1 MKRRRVLYVCCV
13 QDGGV
18 GAVDD
23 VTDSA
28 TVSPVDHHHQQQ
40 HEEQD
45 NHGST
50 SVRNKP
56 VVSIDHFTH
65 TTCTCTCV
73 VMDFSRLSLYCP
85 YPMAFQWAS
94 RRFLKVLTE
103 VASTTC

>member
-1 MKRRRVLYVCCV
+1 MCVCVCV

-65 TTCTCTCV
+65 HSV
-73 VMDFSRLSLYCP
+73 ISL
-85 YPMAFQWAS
+85 
-94 RRFLKVLTE
+94 RGVHVLE
-103 VASTTC
+103 